1 MIRVVANTVKVA
13 ALAAIALKASQ
24 WTTETLDRL
33 KKKHDAK

>member
-1 MIRVVANTVKVA
+1 MIRAALNVAKVA
-13 ALAAIALKASQ
+13 VLGAVALKASQ